1 MRSAPLTEKAL
12 ILRAGD
18 DVAVAREW
26 IPAGEPL
33 AHDGETL
40 QTAEPIPPGHKLA
53 LRAIPKDDPVRK
65 YGHVIGF
72 ASQPIAPGAH
82 VHTRN
87 LEARD
92 FARDYR
98 FCEDAVPLEP
108 YPPSEARTFEG
119 YLRSDGRVGTR
130 NYIAVISTVNCSASV
145 SHYVSREFSEKR
157 LQDFP
162 NVDGLLP
169 LTHKGGCGG
178 VLGGA
183 DYHLLQRTL
192 AGMAAHP
199 NVYGYILMGLGCEI
213 NQMADLAANEGL
225 LTIEGIGRSAPK
237 MISIQ
242 AEGGIRKAVKAGCVA
257 VEELLPHANACERT
271 TQPLSKLIV
280 GAECGGSDAHSGV
293 TANPAVGAFGD
304 QLTRHGGTHCIGE
317 TPEMYGAE
325 HLLTARASS
334 EQVGRRLLERIR
346 WWEEYA
352 AAHNAKIDNNPT
364 PGNKE
369 GGLTTIYE
377 KSLGAIA
384 KGGSSPLRAVY
395 GFAERITESGFVAMD
410 TPGYDPVS
418 VTGMAAG
425 GATVILFT
433 TGRGSVFGF
442 KPSPSIKIATNSRL
456 FHHMR
461 DDMDVNAGTILE
473 GSSVEQVGQEIFELV
488 VETASGKKTKSE
500 LAGVGE
506 LEFNPWTLGPIL

>member
-1 MRSAPLTEKAL
+1 MARFSDKAL
-12 ILRAGD
+12 ILRQGD
-18 DVAVAREW
+18 DAAVAREW
-26 IPAGEPL
+26 IPADTRLTGGP
-33 AHDGETL
+33 A
-40 QTAEPIPPGHKLA
+40 PISAREAIRPGHKFA
-53 LRAIPKDDPVRK
+53 LRNIPKDAPVRK

-72 ASQPIAPGAH
+72 ASEDIAAGAH
-82 VHTRN
+82 IHSHN
-87 LEARD
+87 LEARA
-92 FARDYR
+92 FERDYR
-98 FCEDAVPLEP
+98 FGEDAQPLEP
-108 YPPSEARTFEG
+108 YGPDEARTFQG
-119 YLRSDGRVGTR
+119 YLRADGRVGTR

-145 SHYVSREFSEKR
+145 SHYVCREFSAER
-157 LQDFP
+157 LAEYP

-169 LTHKGGCGG
+169 LTHKGGCGTA
-178 VLGGA
+178 LGGP
-183 DYHLLQRTL
+183 DYVQLQRTL
-192 AGMAAHP
+192 AGLAKHP
-199 NVYGYILMGLGCEI
+199 NVFGYILMGLGCEV
-213 NQMADLAANEGL
+213 NQMSDLAANEGL
-225 LTIEGIGRSAPK
+225 LRIGGLDAPPK

-242 AEGGIRKAVKAGCVA
+242 AEGGIRKAVEAGAAA
-257 VEELLPHANACERT
+257 VEEMLPHADACRRT
-271 TQPLSKLIV
+271 EQPLSKLVV
-280 GAECGGSDAHSGV
+280 GAECGGSDANSGI
-293 TANPAVGAFGD
+293 TANPAVGCFGD
-304 QLTRHGGTHCIGE
+304 ELARHGGTHCIGE

-325 HLLTARASS
+325 HLLTARAES
-334 EQVGRRLLERIR
+334 EAVGRKLAERIR

-352 AAHNAKIDNNPT
+352 AAHGAKIDNNPT

-395 GFAERITESGFVAMD
+395 GYAERMTEPGFVVMD

-456 FHHMR
+456 YHHMT
-461 DDMDVNAGTILE
+461 DDMDINAGKILE
-473 GSSVEQVGQEIFELV
+473 GSSVEEVGREIFEYV
-488 VETASGKKTKSE
+488 ASVASGMPTKSE

>member
-1 MRSAPLTEKAL
+1 MRSAPLTDKAL

-26 IPAGEPL
+26 IPAGAAL
-33 AHDGETL
+33 SRGGDMI
-40 QTAEPIPPGHKLA
+40 QTAEPIRPGHKLA
-53 LRAIPKDDPVRK
+53 LKAIPKDDPVRK

-72 ASQPIAPGAH
+72 ASQGIAPGAH
-82 VHTRN
+82 VHTHN

-98 FCEDAVPLEP
+98 FGEDAAPLQP
-108 YPPSEARTFEG
+108 CPPDEARTFDG

-145 SHYVSREFSEKR
+145 SHYVSREFPEER
-157 LQDFP
+157 LRGYP

-183 DYHLLQRTL
+183 DYIQLQRTL
-192 AGMAAHP
+192 AGMATHP
-199 NVYGYILMGLGCEI
+199 NVYGYILMGLGCEV

-225 LTIEGIGRSAPK
+225 LTIEGIGAPPK

-242 AEGGIRKAVKAGCVA
+242 AEGGIRKAVEAGCAA
-257 VEELLPHANACERT
+257 VEEMLPHADACRRT
-271 TQPLSKLIV
+271 PQPLSKLIV

-293 TANPAVGAFGD
+293 TANPAVGCFGD
-304 QLTRHGGTHCIGE
+304 ELVRHGGTHCIGE

-334 EQVGRRLLERIR
+334 ERVGKQLVERIR

-352 AAHNAKIDNNPT
+352 AAHGAKIDNNPT

-395 GFAERITESGFVAMD
+395 GYAERITESGFVAMD

-425 GATVILFT
+425 GATIILFT

-456 FHHMR
+456 FHHMP
-461 DDMDVNAGTILE
+461 DDMDINAGAVLE
-473 GSSVEQVGQEIFELV
+473 GKSVEEVGQEIFEAV
-488 VETASGKKTKSE
+488 IETASGKKTKSE
-500 LAGVGE
+500 QAGVGE